1 MYYIMDV
8 MDMTSGPIYCTCCIY
23 NETQNIEYILITNN
37 SSQDKN
43 ISIEC
48 PICLEDKHTDEIIT
62 TNCGHDY
69 CLQCIKKYFDTKK
82 IPYVCAYCR
91 TRIDKIL
98 VKCKYLYMKLKIQQY
113 LHDSNLFDSN
123 IIIRIQF
130 ACVLSVFIMIIS
142 LGVLRVS

>member
-1 MYYIMDV
+1 MDV
-8 MDMTSGPIYCTCCIY
+8 MDTTSGPIYCTCCIY
-23 NETQNIEYILITNN
+23 NETQNVEYILMTDITL
-37 SSQDKN
+37 QDKN
-43 ISIEC
+43 
-48 PICLEDKHTDEIIT
+48 
-62 TNCGHDY
+62 CGHNY

-82 IPYVCAYCR
+82 MPYDCAYCR

-98 VKCKYLYMKLKIQQY
+98 VKCKYLYMRLKIQQY

-130 ACVLSVFIMIIS
+130 ACVLSVFIIIIS